1 MEDKRTAFAILL
13 CTVIV
18 VVYTQVFLAPYQQ
31 QALQAPATQQVGQ
44 QGDTQQQA
52 AIQTGA
58 TPQVDMQAAQ
68 APGSAASPMGSFGA
82 LPVASAPT
90 TEMISSAGVVSINTG
105 RAELQLALL
114 GGRILNLRLNGYR
127 RELKEADSYSLVSA
141 ASGAKLPL
149 GLWIGNVDDS
159 QVRYNLKSV
168 SGLEQISDQAYR
180 AQPNQEA
187 VIELQSDTGVIK
199 RLRFPPNSYTWHVDV
214 AGVASGT
221 PVSLEWAHVL
231 SQEALQERLD
241 PIRLTMLS
249 AEGDIKHISS
259 ADMSKSELQAAGK
272 TRWSALGDKYFMSAI
287 MPTDSSATAS
297 YGHVQDDYFIRA
309 TQQGAST
316 FKVYTGPKDIDEL
329 GVVGDDLY
337 RAIDLGFFA
346 FLAQPLLIFLKFFYN
361 LLGNWGLAVIGLTLA
376 LKLLFYP
383 LNKASF
389 VSMKAM
395 QALQPEIKAL
405 RERVKDATQL
415 NQEMMALY
423 KRRGVNPLGGCFPI
437 LIQIPVFFGLYNALL
452 NSIDLRHANFALWIN
467 DLSSPEKLHIWGVGV
482 PLMILLMGASMFFQ
496 QKLQPSAMDPQQQK
510 IMNMMPIIFTGMFIV
525 YPMPSG
531 LVLYWLVNNVMSITQ
546 QVSLRSEKGINPLTA
561 TIVAAVAMFGFGF
574 ALTII

>member
-31 QALQAPATQQVGQ
+31 QASQVTAGQQVQ
-44 QGDTQQQA
+44 Q
-52 AIQTGA
+52 GA
-58 TPQVDMQAAQ
+58 TPQQVLNNGAVGAAALQAAQ
-68 APGSAASPMGSFGA
+68 PPVNGASPMGSFGA
-82 LPVASAPT
+82 LPVATAPT
-90 TEMISSAGVVSINTG
+90 TEMISSAGVITVKTG

-114 GGRILNLRLNGYR
+114 GGRVVNLRLADYR

-149 GLWIGNVDDS
+149 GVWVGNTDDS
-159 QVRYNLKSV
+159 QVLYSV
-168 SGLEQISDQAYR
+168 KGISGLEQVADQSYR
-180 AQPNQEA
+180 GIPNQEA
-187 VIELQSDTGVIK
+187 VIELQSEGGIIK
-199 RLRFPPNSYTWHVDV
+199 RLRFSPNSYVWYVDI
-214 AGVASGT
+214 AGVAEGT
-221 PVSLEWAHVL
+221 PVSLEWAHIL
-231 SQEALQERLD
+231 SQEALKERLD

-249 AEGDIKHISS
+249 SEGDIKHMS
-259 ADMSKSELQAAGK
+259 ASDMANAELQAAGK

-287 MPTDSSATAS
+287 VPTDIAATAS

-309 TQQGAST
+309 TQQGPST
-316 FKVYTGPKDIDEL
+316 FKLYSGPKDIDEL
-329 GVVGDDLY
+329 GAVGDDLY

-376 LKLLFYP
+376 IKLLFYP

-467 DLSSPEKLHIWGVGV
+467 DLSSPEKLNIWGVGV
-482 PLMILLMGASMFFQ
+482 PLMILLMGASMYFQ

-510 IMNMMPIIFTGMFIV
+510 IMNMMPLIFTGMFIV

-561 TIVAAVAMFGFGF
+561 TIVAAVGIFCVGF
-574 ALTII
+574 ALTKI